1 MAKRR
6 GNGEGSITK
15 RKDGRWQG
23 YATVGYDPESG
34 KPKKKYFYGKS
45 RKEVQQQITET
56 LGKVQTGTYQETSKL
71 KVAEWFKIWLEEY
84 QKLSLRTTTYESYEM
99 QGKLHILPALGHHY
113 LSKLETCHLQ
123 AFYNAQL
130 QDGARLDGKKGG
142 LSPRTVRYQHTI
154 IHACLEQARKE
165 KKILTNPADSVKLPK
180 DNGKDHRFF
189 DNEQVK
195 KLLATAQ
202 DSHYFAA
209 YYLALNTGIRRG
221 ELLALRWQ
229 DIDFVEGT
237 VTVCRGLVRTKEG
250 LKFQEP
256 KTKFS
261 KRTIGIGPAVVQVL
275 KAHKKEQAEQRLSVG
290 QVYQDSDLVFC
301 NELGLPLDPRAITRH
316 FERLQE
322 KAGLEK
328 VNFHA
333 LRHTFATLSLQEGTD
348 PRTTQEALGHH
359 KVAFTL
365 DVYSGVTDKMRQE
378 ATSKIGNL
386 LASCLNQ

>member
-15 RKDGRWQG
+15 RKDGRYQG

-34 KPKKKYFYGKS
+34 KPKKKYFYGKT
-45 RKEVQQQITET
+45 RKELQQLITEA
-56 LGKVQTGTYQETSKL
+56 LGKVQAGTYQEASKL
-71 KVAEWFKIWLEEY
+71 RAADWFKLWLDEY
-84 QKLSLRTTTYESYEM
+84 QRMSLRTTTYESYEM
-99 QGKLHILPALGHHY
+99 QIRLHILPVIGHHY

-123 AFYNAQL
+123 ALYNAKL
-130 QDGARLDGKKGG
+130 LDGARLDGKKGG
-142 LSPRTVRYQHTI
+142 LSPRTVRYLHTI
-154 IHACLEQARKE
+154 IHACLEQARRE
-165 KKILTNPADSVKLPK
+165 GKIMINPADSVKLPK
-180 DNGKDHRFF
+180 DSAREHRFL
-189 DNEQVK
+189 DTDQVT
-195 KLLATAQ
+195 KLLKAAQ

-209 YYLALNTGIRRG
+209 YFLALNTGLRRG
-221 ELLALRWQ
+221 ELLALRWK
-229 DIDFVEGT
+229 DIDLSEST
-237 VTVCRGLVRTKEG
+237 VKVCRGLVRTKDG

-261 KRTIGIGPAVVQVL
+261 KRTIGIGLSVIQVL
-275 KAHKKEQAEQRLSVG
+275 KTHRKEQNEHRLSVG
-290 QVYQDSDLVFC
+290 QAYQDQDLVFC
-301 NELGLPLDPRAITRH
+301 NELGQPLDPRAITRH

-322 KAGLEK
+322 KAGIEK
-328 VNFHA
+328 INFHG

-365 DVYSGVTDKMRQE
+365 DIYSGVTAKMKQE

>member
-23 YATVGYDPESG
+23 NATVGYNPVNG

-45 RKEVQQQITET
+45 RKEVQLLIAEA
-56 LGKVQTGTYQETSKL
+56 LGKVQAGTYQEVSKL
-71 KVAEWFKIWLEEY
+71 KVAEWFQIWLDEY
-84 QKLSLRTTTYESYEM
+84 QKMALRTTTFESYDM
-99 QGKLHILPALGHHY
+99 QARLHILPAIGHHY
-113 LSKLETCHLQ
+113 LCKLETCHLQ
-123 AFYNAQL
+123 ALYNAKL
-130 QDGARLDGKKGG
+130 QDGARLDGKEGG

-154 IHACLEQARKE
+154 IHACLAQARKE
-165 KKILTNPADSVKLPK
+165 GKIIINPADSVKLPQ
-180 DNGKDHRFF
+180 DNGKEHRFL
-189 DNEQVK
+189 DTDQVRT
-195 KLLATAQ
+195 LLKVARE
-202 DSHYFAA
+202 SNYFAA
-209 YYLALNTGIRRG
+209 YYLALNTGLRRG

-229 DIDFVEGT
+229 EIDMVEST
-237 VTVCRGLVRTKEG
+237 VKVSRGLVRTKGG
-250 LKFQEP
+250 LIFQEP

-261 KRTIGIGPAVVQVL
+261 KRVIGISPEVVSVL
-275 KAHKKEQAEQRLSVG
+275 KAHKKEQNEHRLSLG
-290 QVYQDSDLVFC
+290 EIYQDQDLIFC
-301 NELGLPLDPRAITRH
+301 NELGLPLDPRALTRH
-316 FERLQE
+316 FERLLE

-328 VNFHA
+328 INFHG

-365 DVYSGVTDKMRQE
+365 DVYSGVTAKMKQE

-386 LASCLNQ
+386 LASCLSQ

>member
-23 YATVGYDPESG
+23 YATVGYDPESS
-34 KPKKKYFYGKS
+34 KPKKKYFYSKT
-45 RKEVQQQITET
+45 RKEVQQLVAEA
-56 LGKVQTGTYQETSKL
+56 LGKVQSGTYQEASKL
-71 KVAEWFKIWLEEY
+71 KVADWFVIWLEEY
-84 QKLSLRTTTYESYEM
+84 QKMALRTTTYESYGM
-99 QGKLHILPALGHHY
+99 QSRLHILPAIGHHY

-123 AFYNAQL
+123 ALYNAKL
-130 QDGARLDGKKGG
+130 QDGSRLDGKKSG
-142 LSPRTVRYQHTI
+142 LSPRTVRYIHTI
-154 IHACLEQARKE
+154 IHACLEQARRE
-165 KKILTNPADSVKLPK
+165 GKIMINPADSVKLPK
-180 DNGKDHRFF
+180 DSAKEHRFL
-189 DNEQVK
+189 DTDQVT
-195 KLLATAQ
+195 KLLKAAQ
-202 DSHYFAA
+202 DSHYFTA
-209 YYLALNTGIRRG
+209 YFLALNTGLRRG
-221 ELLALRWQ
+221 ELLALRWK
-229 DIDFVEGT
+229 DIDLSESMVK
-237 VTVCRGLVRTKEG
+237 VCGGLVRTKDG

-261 KRTIGIGPAVVQVL
+261 NRVIGIGPKVVQVL
-275 KAHKKEQAEQRLSVG
+275 KTHKKEQNENRLAVG
-290 QVYQDSDLVFC
+290 QAYQDQDLVFC
-301 NELGLPLDPRAITRH
+301 NELGQPLDPRAITRH
-316 FERLQE
+316 FERLLK

-328 VNFHA
+328 INFHG

-365 DVYSGVTDKMRQE
+365 DVYSGVTAKMKQE